1 MLCEYISTCKMLKF
15 KKKQHKYRKREHIL
29 GIQDLTQNSFMSL
42 SIVVGQWFLVQWY
55 WSWSSFILAEKM
67 ELFSGS

>member
-1 MLCEYISTCKMLKF
+1 MLKF

-42 SIVVGQWFLVQWY
+42 SIVVGQ
-55 WSWSSFILAEKM
+55 
-67 ELFSGS
+67 